1 VEEIRINSAI
11 SSFRVRNRPSNLDIH
26 RTPILT
32 LNRLLVTDRLRDMER
47 LQRIQI
53 TASRVSILIGRI
65 TRDLWIVLKDLPP
78 YATLRLLRSNQLT
91 SLRESPLKLVRDN
104 RCGLDNTLLTLNP
117 KLLTKIFPQEL

>member
-1 VEEIRINSAI
+1 VAGIRINSAI
-11 SSFRVRNRPSNLDIH
+11 SSFRVRNRPSNLDIN

-32 LNRLLVTDRLRDMER
+32 LNRPLVTDRLRDME
-47 LQRIQI
+47 LPQRIQI

>member
-1 VEEIRINSAI
+1 VAGIRINSAI

>member
-11 SSFRVRNRPSNLDIH
+11 SSFWVRNRPSNLDIN

-32 LNRLLVTDRLRDMER
+32 LNRPLVTDRLRDME
-47 LQRIQI
+47 LPQRIQI

-65 TRDLWIVLKDLPP
+65 TRDLWIVLKHVPP

>member
-1 VEEIRINSAI
+1 VAGIRINSAI
-11 SSFRVRNRPSNLDIH
+11 SSFRVRNRPSNLDIN
-26 RTPILT
+26 RIPILT
-32 LNRLLVTDRLRDMER
+32 LNRPLVTDRLRDME
-47 LQRIQI
+47 LPQRIQI

-65 TRDLWIVLKDLPP
+65 TRDLWLVLKDLPP

-91 SLRESPLKLVRDN
+91 SLRESPLKLFRDN